1 MRCIGIVGG
10 LSPESTTHY
19 YRHIIDCHRRL
30 RGDQDFP
37 RVVVASVSFGQY
49 LSWQQ
54 ANRWDLLAGGLRA
67 EFAALKAAGADFALV
82 ASNTPHKVLPL
93 VNSPLP
99 LLDIRDAV
107 AAECQRR
114 GITRLG
120 LTGTAYTMRDDF
132 YAGHLRARGLDI
144 SLPTPREQGA
154 IHRMIFGELVHGQV
168 RTESRETFAAI
179 AQSLLRDG
187 AEAILLACTELVL
200 LVNPKEPEFPC
211 FDTTEIHAIA
221 AWNFAAEVKQ

>member
-37 RVVVASVSFGQY
+37 RMVVASVNFGQY

-93 VNSPLP
+93 EGSPLP

-107 AAECQRR
+107 AAECRRR
-114 GITRLG
+114 GITRIA

-132 YAGHLRARGLDI
+132 YAARLRAQGLEVA
-144 SLPTPREQGA
+144 LPLPREQA
-154 IHRMIFGELVHGQV
+154 VIHRLIFGELVHGKVTPEGRQ
-168 RTESRETFAAI
+168 TFAVI
-179 AQSLLRDG
+179 ARRLLHEG
-187 AEAILLACTELVL
+187 AEAILMGCTELGM
-200 LVNPKEPEFPC
+200 LVNPVQPEFPC
-211 FDTTEIHAIA
+211 LDSMEIHATA
-221 AWNFAAEVKQ
+221 AWNYAADSM